1 MCHLFGGVPPPPK
14 QNPDMQRY
22 HALLTALACIHTAV
36 FSKEQEMVFRKNW
49 QIKFLKYN
57 VQGGIVCLN
66 KREVG
71 GLRIKVMGELI

>member
-1 MCHLFGGVPPPPK
+1 
-14 QNPDMQRY
+14 
-22 HALLTALACIHTAV
+22 
-36 FSKEQEMVFRKNW
+36 MVFRKNW

-66 KREVG
+66 KRDVG